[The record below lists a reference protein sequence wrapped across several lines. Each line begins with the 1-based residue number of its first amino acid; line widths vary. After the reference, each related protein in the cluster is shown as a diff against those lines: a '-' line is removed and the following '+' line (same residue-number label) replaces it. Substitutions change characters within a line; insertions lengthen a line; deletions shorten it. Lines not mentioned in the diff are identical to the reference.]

1 MIKIWFIKIRSSHP
15 IHYICDQTKNNNVS
29 HIRIGTNALKF
40 LEKKYFITPT
50 LIFFSNLKII
60 SFIYS

>member
-15 IHYICDQTKNNNVS
+15 IQYICDQTKKNNVS

-40 LEKKYFITPT
+40 LEKKNCITPT
-50 LIFFSNLKII
+50 LIFFLI
-60 SFIYS
+60 